1 MRWRRKIHESRMSY
15 GPKWPRGFSEKGS
28 ARWRATSECHMKQYS
43 VCSGVVTGFG
53 HSAIRATAPA
63 SANTSDAESPMP
75 PQAEKRGTWFLSR
88 LSLV

>member
-1 MRWRRKIHESRMSY
+1 
-15 GPKWPRGFSEKGS
+15 
-28 ARWRATSECHMKQYS
+28 MKQYS